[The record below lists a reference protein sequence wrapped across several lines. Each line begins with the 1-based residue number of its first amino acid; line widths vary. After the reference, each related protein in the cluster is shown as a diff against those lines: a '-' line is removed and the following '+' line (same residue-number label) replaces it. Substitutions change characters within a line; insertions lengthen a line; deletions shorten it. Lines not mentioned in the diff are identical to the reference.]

1 MYTVMTNNTNFFDGG
16 FDTIAEARIALTRWL
31 HYNPQVVCWADI
43 GDYQYLAFFQHKN
56 DVQRFEIMIAE

>member
-31 HYNPQVVCWADI
+31 HYNPQVV
-43 GDYQYLAFFQHKN
+43 Y
-56 DVQRFEIMIAE
+56 